1 MRITKITTN
10 NFTSSS
16 KPQETSDKNSTD
28 VLKMFHDKAKNS
40 ADMTDSILVP
50 RTIFKGYLGIM
61 TGTTLLTL
69 SSFTSKFSKISK
81 SLGIL
86 GALTSLY
93 GIIDEIHQSF
103 TPGRSCS
110 VFDWF
115 ADTAGAAAGIFAYV
129 LLLYILINTVWR
141 TKYGQ
146 E

>member
-16 KPQETSDKNSTD
+16 KPKETSDKNSTD

-69 SSFTSKFSKISK
+69 SSLSGKHPKISK
-81 SLGIL
+81 PLGIL

-93 GIIDEIHQSF
+93 GTWAFVRPFIVKDAKGVQTTEN
-103 TPGRSCS
+103 
-110 VFDWF
+110 
-115 ADTAGAAAGIFAYV
+115 AEK
-129 LLLYILINTVWR
+129 N
-141 TKYGQ
+141 
-146 E
+146 

>member
-81 SLGIL
+81 YLRKRNLSSRSNKNNAFNSLKCVL
-86 GALTSLY
+86 GK
-93 GIIDEIHQSF
+93 
-103 TPGRSCS
+103 
-110 VFDWF
+110 
-115 ADTAGAAAGIFAYV
+115 YV
-129 LLLYILINTVWR
+129 SGVIAFP
-141 TKYGQ
+141 
-146 E
+146 